1 MVFGDLKVNNEHIGK
16 MVKDIEDGRYNQKE
30 LENLYNNSKTKMELV
45 NTTDTEKQNCKI
57 VQLAAKDAL
66 RALGNKAYKI
76 HFIKPIRE
84 KLEELMHQITNE
96 NNWRR
101 FDNNHVKNGV
111 KIGGDMIR
119 GDVVAQ
125 YYISYRKSDWK
136 RSIYLSVTQDNEDT
150 GVYYKVTFPDLSEE
164 VRTFDKEEAVQLFKN
179 YVE

>member
-1 MVFGDLKVNNEHIGK
+1 MNDQRTQKI
-16 MVKDIEDGRYNQKE
+16 VKDIEDGKYNQKE
-30 LENLYNNSKTKMELV
+30 LEALYKNAEVEIKKPNIGEERMR
-45 NTTDTEKQNCKI
+45 NCRI
-57 VQLAAKDAL
+57 IQLAAKDGL

-76 HFIKPIRE
+76 RFIKPIRE
-84 KLEELMHQITNE
+84 KLEELMHQITIE
-96 NNWRR
+96 NNWIW
-101 FDNNHVKNGV
+101 FDNNQVKNGV

-150 GVYYKVTFPDLSEE
+150 GVYYKVTFPNLDEE
-164 VRTFDKEEAVQLFKN
+164 VRTFNKEEAMQLFKN